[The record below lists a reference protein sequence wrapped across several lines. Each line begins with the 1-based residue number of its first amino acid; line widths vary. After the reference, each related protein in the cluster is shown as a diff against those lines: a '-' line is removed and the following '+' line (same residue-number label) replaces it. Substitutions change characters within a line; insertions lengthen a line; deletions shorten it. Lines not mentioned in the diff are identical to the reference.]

1 MEVQFPAYSRK
12 FKCRFNLLEKRQ
24 SLWCQWTWKSYSSRK
39 QESLS
44 GSTERIATHH
54 SPRRISVVAHY
65 TIWKTPMVCPNT
77 HCPSIL
83 LTFFN
88 QWSKNLE
95 RHSWRKGNLFRVDI
109 STEIEVK
116 YKIWGAEY
124 LTLISC
130 IFTGTVQ
137 GMTTKFAD
145 EGKFEDTPVWQIKR
159 LGFFFFFFFC
169 PLNIKEFYAFM
180 KLWFCHNLLVAGL
193 TGELEDIIGTNYWIV
208 NDKCQRLRKIF
219 TGFNRN
225 L

>member
-159 LGFFFFFFFC
+159 LGFFFFFFF
-169 PLNIKEFYAFM
+169 A
-180 KLWFCHNLLVAGL
+180 HS
-193 TGELEDIIGTNYWIV
+193 T
-208 NDKCQRLRKIF
+208 
-219 TGFNRN
+219 
-225 L
+225 